1 MKKSDIL
8 KAFLILADEMGEVTG
23 VSVHDNWVSVRIKKD
38 EDTECL
44 LDFNILKKE
53 VKTDGN

>member
-8 KAFLILADEMGEVTG
+8 KAFLVLADDIGEVTG
-23 VSVHDNWVSVRIKKD
+23 VSVHDTWVSVRIKKD